1 VLVSLPLAVAEL
13 AAVISVMARHVCP
26 MLDGQLQLVHCNN
39 NAFYCLIE
47 TCQEIM
53 LRGNINAR
61 WIIQQRKIPMK
72 KNPIPTYRVK
82 SNPLRIGGGD
92 AAILWR
98 LAAPD

>member
-1 VLVSLPLAVAEL
+1 
-13 AAVISVMARHVCP
+13 
-26 MLDGQLQLVHCNN
+26 
-39 NAFYCLIE
+39 
-47 TCQEIM
+47 M
-53 LRGNINAR
+53 LRSNINAR